1 VFSSGRSPVSG
12 GRLLSL
18 GVGARLT
25 RLAGQL
31 SLPPSPLLLIAIL
44 IAGVMLLPLIYLI
57 VRVIGSPETAL
68 TMMGQPR
75 VLGLLVRTTGFAIAV
90 TLGGILLGVP
100 LAWLTVRSDLPY
112 RRLWSIALALP
123 LVIPTYVGG
132 YIFVAA
138 LGPRGLLQQLLAVPF
153 GVQRLPELYGFGG
166 ATAVLIAFTYPYVFL
181 SVRSALARIDPSLEE
196 ASRSLGSSGP
206 ATFFRVVLPQLR
218 PSLTAGGLLV
228 ALYALS
234 DFGAVALLQFD
245 TFTRAIYVQY
255 QGSFD
260 RSGAAALALLLAVL
274 TVGVLA
280 VEVRTRGRARYHRS
294 TAGAVRSPRQI
305 PLGRWRWPAI
315 LFCGSVMTLSL
326 VLPVSVLLYWLTR
339 GLSSGVSSGIIWA
352 SIVGSVQAAALTAIV
367 ASALALPLAILAVR
381 YPGAL
386 TTVVERITYAG
397 FALPGIVTALALVF
411 FGANFVP
418 FLYQTLSLLVVA
430 YVVRFLPQALGS
442 VRSSLLQVGP
452 HVEEAARSL
461 GRSPLQVWRDV
472 TIPLIW
478 PGILSGAALVFL
490 TTMKE
495 LPATLLLSPTGY
507 RTLAVTTWSAAAEGF
522 FAEAAVPALLLVL
535 CSIPPLYMLLGR
547 GSDSRTR

>member
-1 VFSSGRSPVSG
+1 
-12 GRLLSL
+12 
-18 GVGARLT
+18 
-25 RLAGQL
+25 
-31 SLPPSPLLLIAIL
+31 
-44 IAGVMLLPLIYLI
+44 
-57 VRVIGSPETAL
+57 
-68 TMMGQPR
+68 
-75 VLGLLVRTTGFAIAV
+75 
-90 TLGGILLGVP
+90 
-100 LAWLTVRSDLPY
+100 
-112 RRLWSIALALP
+112 
-123 LVIPTYVGG
+123 
-132 YIFVAA
+132 
-138 LGPRGLLQQLLAVPF
+138 
-153 GVQRLPELYGFGG
+153 
-166 ATAVLIAFTYPYVFL
+166 
-181 SVRSALARIDPSLEE
+181 
-196 ASRSLGSSGP
+196 
-206 ATFFRVVLPQLR
+206 
-218 PSLTAGGLLV
+218 
-228 ALYALS
+228 
-234 DFGAVALLQFD
+234 VALLQFD